1 MLKILLADDHQLVRN
16 GIKMFLESE
25 KDFEVIAEAKTGS
38 EAIQKNKQLK
48 PDLVLLD
55 ISMPDKN
62 GLEAAP
68 EILDAAHEPKVIMLS
83 MYLDEQYINS
93 CMEAGVNGYIHKG
106 ADQEELIDGVK
117 KVMEGI
123 SFYSKD
129 VRDVMVNNYITSLK
143 KKKKQ
148 LAQPK
153 ISLTKRE
160 LEVVKLI
167 MKGYTS
173 NQIAEELFIS
183 NRTVDTH
190 RANLMQKL
198 DVKNSIELINKVT
211 EENLLESD

>member
-1 MLKILLADDHQLVRN
+1 MLKILLADDHHLVRS
-16 GIKMFLESE
+16 GIKIFLESE
-25 KDFEVIAEAKTGS
+25 EEFEVIGEAKNGN
-38 EAIQKNKQLK
+38 EAITKAKELK
-48 PDLVLLD
+48 PDVVLLD

-68 EILDAAHEPKVIMLS
+68 EILNTPSSPKVIMLS

-93 CMEAGVNGYIHKG
+93 CMEAGVHGYIHKG
-106 ADQEELIDGVK
+106 ADKDELINGVK

-143 KKKKQ
+143 KKKQQ

-153 ISLTKRE
+153 INLTKRE
-160 LEVVKLI
+160 LEIVKLI

-211 EENLLESD
+211 EERLLQE

>member
-1 MLKILLADDHQLVRN
+1 
-16 GIKMFLESE
+16 
-25 KDFEVIAEAKTGS
+25 
-38 EAIQKNKQLK
+38 
-48 PDLVLLD
+48 
-55 ISMPDKN
+55 MPEKN
-62 GLEAAP
+62 GLDVAP
-68 EILDAAHEPKVIMLS
+68 EILSSSNEPKIIMLS

-93 CMEAGVNGYIHKG
+93 CMEAGVHGYIHKG
-106 ADQEELIDGVK
+106 ADKEELINGVK
-117 KVMEGI
+117 KVMEGTN
-123 SFYSKD
+123 FYSKD

-143 KKKKQ
+143 KKKQK

-153 ISLTKRE
+153 INLTKRE
-160 LEVVKLI
+160 LEIVKLI

-211 EENLLESD
+211 EENLLTS

>member
-16 GIKMFLESE
+16 GIRMFLESE
-25 KDFEVIAEAKTGS
+25 KDFEVTAEANNGND
-38 EAIQKNKQLK
+38 AIEKNKDFK

-55 ISMPDKN
+55 ISMPEKN

-68 EILDAAHEPKVIMLS
+68 EILSASNKPKIIMLS

-93 CMEAGVNGYIHKG
+93 CMEAGVHGYIHKG
-106 ADQEELIDGVK
+106 ADQDELINGVK
-117 KVMEGI
+117 KVMEGT

-129 VRDVMVNNYITSLK
+129 VRDVMVNNYISSLK
-143 KKKKQ
+143 KKKQQ
-148 LAQPK
+148 LAQPEIK
-153 ISLTKRE
+153 LTKRE
-160 LEVVKLI
+160 LEVIKLI

-211 EENLLESD
+211 EENLLVE

>member
-16 GIKMFLESE
+16 GIKIFLESE
-25 KDFEVIAEAKTGS
+25 EDFEVIGEAKDGN
-38 EAIQKNKQLK
+38 EAIEKSKELN
-48 PDLVLLD
+48 PDIILLD
-55 ISMPDKN
+55 ISMPGKS

-68 EILDAAHEPKVIMLS
+68 EILSASNDPKIVMLS

-93 CMEAGVNGYIHKG
+93 CMEAGVHGYIHKG
-106 ADQEELIDGVK
+106 ADKEELINGVK
-117 KVMEGI
+117 KVMDGV

-143 KKKKQ
+143 KKKQ
-148 LAQPK
+148 LLAQPK
-153 ISLTKRE
+153 INLTKRE

-173 NQIAEELFIS
+173 HQIAEELFIS
-183 NRTVDTH
+183 SRTVDTH

-211 EENLLESD
+211 EENLLSD

>member
-16 GIKMFLESE
+16 GIKIFLESE
-25 KDFEVIAEAKTGS
+25 EGFEVIGEAKNGI
-38 EAIQKNKQLK
+38 EAIEKNNELK

-55 ISMPDKN
+55 ISMQEKN
-62 GLEAAP
+62 GLETAP
-68 EILDAAHEPKVIMLS
+68 EILSAPHNPKIVMLS

-93 CMEAGVNGYIHKG
+93 CMEAGVHGYIHKG
-106 ADQEELIDGVK
+106 ADKEELINGVK

-129 VRDVMVNNYITSLK
+129 VRDVMVNNYIISLK
-143 KKKKQ
+143 KKKQQ

-153 ISLTKRE
+153 INLTRRE
-160 LEVVKLI
+160 LEVIKLI

-211 EENLLESD
+211 EENLLQE

>member
-25 KDFEVIAEAKTGS
+25 EGFEVTGEAENGH
-38 EAIQKNKQLK
+38 EAIKKNNELK
-48 PDLVLLD
+48 PDIVLLD
-55 ISMPDKN
+55 ISMPEKN

-68 EILDAAHEPKVIMLS
+68 EILSALNKPKIIMLS

-93 CMEAGVNGYIHKG
+93 CMEAGVHGYIHKG
-106 ADQEELIDGVK
+106 ADKDELISGVK
-117 KVMEGI
+117 KVMEGV

-143 KKKKQ
+143 KKKQK
-148 LAQPK
+148 LAHPEIK
-153 ISLTKRE
+153 LTKRE
-160 LEVVKLI
+160 LEVIKLI

-173 NQIAEELFIS
+173 NQIAEGLFIS

-190 RANLMQKL
+190 RANIMQKL

-211 EENLLESD
+211 EENLL

>member
-16 GIKMFLESE
+16 GIKIFLESE
-25 KDFEVIAEAKTGS
+25 EEFEVIGEAKNGI
-38 EAIQKNKQLK
+38 EAIEKTKQLK
-48 PDLVLLD
+48 PDIVLLD

-68 EILDAAHEPKVIMLS
+68 EILKIPENPKIIMLS

-93 CMEAGVNGYIHKG
+93 CMEVGVQGYIHKG
-106 ADQEELIDGVK
+106 ADKEELINGVK
-117 KVMEGI
+117 KVMEGV

-129 VRDVMVNNYITSLK
+129 VRDVMVNNYISSLK
-143 KKKKQ
+143 KKKQQ

-167 MKGYTS
+167 MRGYTS

-211 EENLLESD
+211 EENLLNH

>member
-16 GIKMFLESE
+16 GIKMFFESE
-25 KDFEVIAEAKTGS
+25 EGFEVTGEAENGH
-38 EAIQKNKQLK
+38 EAIKKNNELK
-48 PDLVLLD
+48 PDIVLLD
-55 ISMPDKN
+55 ISMPEKN

-68 EILDAAHEPKVIMLS
+68 EILSALNKPKIIMLS

-93 CMEAGVNGYIHKG
+93 CMEAGVHGYIHKG
-106 ADQEELIDGVK
+106 ADKDELISGVK
-117 KVMEGI
+117 KVMEGV

-143 KKKKQ
+143 KKKQK
-148 LAQPK
+148 LAQPEIK
-153 ISLTKRE
+153 LTKRE
-160 LEVVKLI
+160 LEVIKLI

-173 NQIAEELFIS
+173 NQIAEGLFIS

-190 RANLMQKL
+190 RANIMQKL

-211 EENLLESD
+211 EENL

>member
-16 GIKMFLESE
+16 GIKIFLESE
-25 KDFEVIAEAKTGS
+25 EDFEVIGEAKDGN
-38 EAIQKNKQLK
+38 EAIEKSKELN
-48 PDLVLLD
+48 PDIILLD
-55 ISMPDKN
+55 ISMPGKS

-68 EILDAAHEPKVIMLS
+68 EILSASNDPKIVMLS

-93 CMEAGVNGYIHKG
+93 CMEAGVHGYIHKG
-106 ADQEELIDGVK
+106 ADKEELINGVK
-117 KVMEGI
+117 KVMDGV

-143 KKKKQ
+143 KKKQ
-148 LAQPK
+148 LLAHPK
-153 ISLTKRE
+153 INLTKRE

-173 NQIAEELFIS
+173 HQIAEELFIS

-211 EENLLESD
+211 EENLLSD

>member
-25 KDFEVIAEAKTGS
+25 EGFEVTGEAENGH
-38 EAIQKNKQLK
+38 EAIKKNNELK
-48 PDLVLLD
+48 PDIVLLD
-55 ISMPDKN
+55 ISMPEKN

-68 EILDAAHEPKVIMLS
+68 EILSALNKPKIIMLS

-93 CMEAGVNGYIHKG
+93 CMEAGVHGYIHKG
-106 ADQEELIDGVK
+106 ADKDELISGVK
-117 KVMEGI
+117 KVMEGV

-143 KKKKQ
+143 KKKQK
-148 LAQPK
+148 LAQPEIK
-153 ISLTKRE
+153 LTKRE
-160 LEVVKLI
+160 LEVIKLI

-173 NQIAEELFIS
+173 NQIAEGLFIS

-190 RANLMQKL
+190 RANIMQKL

-211 EENLLESD
+211 EENLL

>member
-16 GIKMFLESE
+16 GIKIFLESE
-25 KDFEVIAEAKTGS
+25 EDFEVVGEAKNGI
-38 EAIQKNKQLK
+38 EAIEKNNELK

-55 ISMPDKN
+55 ISMPEKN

-68 EILDAAHEPKVIMLS
+68 EILTASNSPKIVMLS
-83 MYLDEQYINS
+83 MYLDEKYINS
-93 CMEAGVNGYIHKG
+93 CMEAGVHGYIHKG
-106 ADQEELIDGVK
+106 ADKEELVSGIK
-117 KVMEGI
+117 KVMEGV

-143 KKKKQ
+143 KKKQQ
-148 LAQPK
+148 LAQPQ
-153 ISLTKRE
+153 INLTKRE

-211 EENLLESD
+211 EENLLKD

>member
-16 GIKMFLESE
+16 GIKIFLESE
-25 KDFEVIAEAKTGS
+25 EGFEVIGEAKNGI
-38 EAIQKNKQLK
+38 EAIEKNEELC

-55 ISMPDKN
+55 ISMPEKN
-62 GLEAAP
+62 GLDAAP
-68 EILDAAHEPKVIMLS
+68 EILSSSNGPKIIMLS

-93 CMEAGVNGYIHKG
+93 CMEAGVHGYIHKG
-106 ADQEELIDGVK
+106 ADKEELINGVK
-117 KVMEGI
+117 KVMEGTN
-123 SFYSKD
+123 FYSKD

-143 KKKKQ
+143 KKKQK

-153 ISLTKRE
+153 INLTKRE
-160 LEVVKLI
+160 LEIVKLI

-198 DVKNSIELINKVT
+198 GVKNSIELINKVT
-211 EENLLESD
+211 EENLLTT

>member
-1 MLKILLADDHQLVRN
+1 
-16 GIKMFLESE
+16 MFLESE
-25 KDFEVIAEAKTGS
+25 KEFEVIAEAKNGND
-38 EAIQKNKQLK
+38 AIEKNKDFK

-55 ISMPDKN
+55 ISMPGKN

-68 EILDAAHEPKVIMLS
+68 EILSASNKPKIIMLS

-93 CMEAGVNGYIHKG
+93 CMEAGVHGYIHKG
-106 ADQEELIDGVK
+106 ADKEELINGVK
-117 KVMEGI
+117 KVMEGS

-129 VRDVMVNNYITSLK
+129 VRDVMVNNYISSLK
-143 KKKKQ
+143 KKKLQ
-148 LAQPK
+148 LAQPEIK
-153 ISLTKRE
+153 LTKRE
-160 LEVVKLI
+160 LEVIKLI

-211 EENLLESD
+211 EENLLE

>member
-25 KDFEVIAEAKTGS
+25 SDFEVIGEAKNGV
-38 EAIQKNKQLK
+38 EVIKKNIELE
-48 PDLVLLD
+48 PDLILLD
-55 ISMPDKN
+55 ISMPEKN

-68 EILDAAHEPKVIMLS
+68 ELLQAPHAPKIIMLS

-93 CMEAGVNGYIHKG
+93 CMEAGVHGYIHKG
-106 ADQEELIDGVK
+106 ADKEELINGVK
-117 KVMEGI
+117 KVMEGV
-123 SFYSKD
+123 SFYSKE

-143 KKKKQ
+143 KKKQQ
-148 LAQPK
+148 LAHPK
-153 ISLTKRE
+153 INLTKRE

-211 EENLLESD
+211 EENLLKD

>member
-16 GIKMFLESE
+16 GIKIFLESE
-25 KDFEVIAEAKTGS
+25 NEFEVVGEAKDGN
-38 EAIQKNKQLK
+38 EAIEKNMELK

-68 EILDAAHEPKVIMLS
+68 EILSAPNAPKIVMLS

-93 CMEAGVNGYIHKG
+93 CMEAGVHGYIHKG
-106 ADQEELIDGVK
+106 ADKEELVNGVK

-129 VRDVMVNNYITSLK
+129 VRDVMVNNYINSLK
-143 KKKKQ
+143 KKKQQ

-160 LEVVKLI
+160 LEIVKLI

-173 NQIAEELFIS
+173 NQIAEELYIS

-198 DVKNSIELINKVT
+198 EVKNSIELINKVT
-211 EENLLESD
+211 EEELIKD

>member
-16 GIKMFLESE
+16 GIRMFLESE
-25 KDFEVIAEAKTGS
+25 KDFEVTAEANNGND
-38 EAIQKNKQLK
+38 AIEKNKDFK

-55 ISMPDKN
+55 ISMPEKN

-68 EILDAAHEPKVIMLS
+68 EILSASNKPKIIMLS

-93 CMEAGVNGYIHKG
+93 CMEAGVHGYIHKG
-106 ADQEELIDGVK
+106 ADQDELINGVK
-117 KVMEGI
+117 KVMEGT

-129 VRDVMVNNYITSLK
+129 VRDVMVNNYISSLK
-143 KKKKQ
+143 KKKLQ
-148 LAQPK
+148 LAQPEIK
-153 ISLTKRE
+153 LTKRE
-160 LEVVKLI
+160 LEVIKLI

-211 EENLLESD
+211 EENLLVE

>member
-16 GIKMFLESE
+16 GIKMFLEAD
-25 KDFEVIAEAKTGS
+25 KDFEVIGEAKNGN
-38 EAIQKNKQLK
+38 EVIEKNNELK
-48 PDLVLLD
+48 PDLILLD
-55 ISMPDKN
+55 ISMPEKN

-68 EILDAAHEPKVIMLS
+68 QLLAAPHHPKIIMLS
-83 MYLDEQYINS
+83 MYLDEKYINS
-93 CMEAGVNGYIHKG
+93 CMEAGVHGYIHKG
-106 ADQEELIDGVK
+106 ADQEELVNGVK
-117 KVMEGI
+117 KVMGGI
-123 SFYSKD
+123 NFYSKD
-129 VRDVMVNNYITSLK
+129 VRDVMVNNYISSLK
-143 KKKKQ
+143 KKKQQ

-160 LEVVKLI
+160 LEVIKLI

-190 RANLMQKL
+190 RANIMQKL

-211 EENLLESD
+211 EENLLG

>member
-1 MLKILLADDHQLVRN
+1 MLKILLVDDHHLVRN
-16 GIKMFLESE
+16 GIKIFLESE
-25 KDFEVIAEAKTGS
+25 KEFEVVGEAKDGN
-38 EAIQKNKQLK
+38 EAIEKNNELK

-55 ISMPDKN
+55 ISMPEKN

-68 EILDAAHEPKVIMLS
+68 EILSAQNAPKIVMLS

-93 CMEAGVNGYIHKG
+93 CMEAGVHGYIHKG
-106 ADQEELIDGVK
+106 ADKDELINGIK
-117 KVMEGI
+117 RVMEGI

-129 VRDVMVNNYITSLK
+129 VRDVMVNNYISSLK
-143 KKKKQ
+143 KKKQQ

-153 ISLTKRE
+153 INLTKRE
-160 LEVVKLI
+160 LEIVKLI

-198 DVKNSIELINKVT
+198 DVKNSIELINKVM
-211 EENLLESD
+211 EDNLLHN